1 VRLRIGTRR
10 SRLALAQAEEVA
22 GRLRAAG
29 FEAELVPM
37 LTSGD
42 RGARADLSKAG
53 LKGLFVAEI
62 VRALQAGEVDLAVHS
77 AKDLPSEDPAGVVV
91 AAVPP
96 RAPAFDVLVTRDG
109 ELPEGGTIG
118 TSSLRRRALLRSTT
132 SYREPR
138 ARFADLRGNV
148 DTRLRKLAE
157 GEVDGLV
164 LAAAGLL
171 RLGLWPGEPTALPP
185 GGAADA
191 EARLDASAHLEAEGR
206 PHARPVPIVPAPG
219 QGCLAV
225 QARADDARAREAAAL
240 LDDAAS
246 RDALAAERAVVRA
259 LGGGCALPLGAR
271 AHREPDGRLF
281 LAAIVATPD
290 GDRVAAADARGG
302 EPAAVAAQVVA
313 RLRARG
319 ADEILAR
326 ARGEG

>member
-1 VRLRIGTRR
+1 MHLRIGTRR
-10 SRLALAQAEEVA
+10 SRLALAQAEEVRA
-22 GRLRAAG
+22 RLRERG
-29 FEAELVPM
+29 IEAELVPM

-77 AKDLPSEDPAGVVV
+77 AKDLPSEDPEGVVV

-118 TSSLRRRALLRSTT
+118 TSSLRRRALLRSATP
-132 SYREPR
+132 YREPR

-148 DTRLRKLAE
+148 DTRLRKLAD

-171 RLGLWPGEPTALPP
+171 RLGLWPG
-185 GGAADA
+185 GAAGVWPDGATDA
-191 EARLDASAHLEAEGR
+191 EVRLEAEGR
-206 PHARPVPIVPAPG
+206 PRARRVPIVPAPG

-225 QARADDARAREAAAL
+225 QARADDARAREAAAA
-240 LDDAAS
+240 LDDPAS

-259 LGGGCALPLGAR
+259 LGGGCALPLGANAR
-271 AHREPDGRLF
+271 REPDGRLF
-281 LAAIVATPD
+281 LEAIVATPE
-290 GDRVAAADARGG
+290 GDRTAAADARGE
-302 EPAAVAAQVVA
+302 EPGAVAAEVVA
-313 RLRARG
+313 RLRERG
-319 ADEILAR
+319 AGEILAH

>member
-1 VRLRIGTRR
+1 MRLRIGTRR

-29 FEAELVPM
+29 FEAELIPM

-42 RGARADLSKAG
+42 RGARAELSRAG

-62 VRALQAGEVDLAVHS
+62 VRALQEGRVDLAVHS
-77 AKDLPSEDPAGVVV
+77 AKDLPSEDPEGVVV

-118 TSSLRRRALLRSTT
+118 TSSLRRRALLRGSTP
-132 SYREPR
+132 YREPR
-138 ARFADLRGNV
+138 ARFAELRGNV

-171 RLGLWPGEPTALPP
+171 RLGLWPS
-185 GGAADA
+185 GASGSEVRLEVEGSFA
-191 EARLDASAHLEAEGR
+191 AREVA
-206 PHARPVPIVPAPG
+206 IVPAPG

-225 QARADDARAREAAAL
+225 QARADDARAREAAAA
-240 LDDAAS
+240 LDDPAS
-246 RDALAAERAVVRA
+246 RDALEAERVVVRA
-259 LGGGCALPLGAR
+259 LGGGCALPLGAHASR
-271 AHREPDGRLF
+271 GPDGRLS
-281 LAAIVATPD
+281 LAAIVATPE
-290 GDRVAAADARGG
+290 GDRTAAADARGDD
-302 EPAAVAAQVVA
+302 PRAVAAEVVA
-313 RLRARG
+313 RLRERG
-319 ADEILAR
+319 AGEILAR